1 MLDRFISS
9 NLGLFTQLSSDWYV
23 TTIPAKQFMTKT
35 SQAIPYIYT
44 VIRLSN
50 IRKPSYKGDST
61 LPRQNKQFIFTITDV
76 VYM

>member
-1 MLDRFISS
+1 
-9 NLGLFTQLSSDWYV
+9 
-23 TTIPAKQFMTKT
+23 MTKT
-35 SQAIPYIYT
+35 SQAIPYIHI

-76 VYM
+76 VYICRYILDLFLCGPRNLPAPAVIT